1 MSIKQTAQ
9 QYKRQTASRYLPVGA
24 QEITT
29 KIIEAESYG
38 VSTKHDGHF
47 YLLSFDGKKA
57 TLTNH
62 GGNVI
67 DDLPLLKEAS
77 AVLKGKCKSVV
88 LAGELYLHKEG
99 GRTRSFDMT
108 SALDDKSAD
117 IYFAAFDLLTLD
129 GEQVSL
135 NLKSLDAKLNAVL
148 SGGKSLHAIKN
159 SIVESR
165 KDIAALYKSIVED
178 GGHEGIV
185 VRSHNG
191 PTYKIK
197 PLITLDAVI
206 LGYSEGQGSRA
217 GMLKEVLVGLCV
229 AKDEYLL
236 LTKVGNGYSED
247 ERIKLLKDLE
257 KKKVDSGY
265 IEVSG
270 SNVAFTMVAPNQVV
284 EFSCLDVFAENSKGG
299 ISKMCLSYKDGT
311 YTATGKQ
318 PMASVI
324 SPVFIKM
331 RTDKNP
337 DTEDAGLSQITKII
351 SLDKDA
357 AKKLDLKKSEILLR
371 EVYVKKSRG
380 MKMVRKFMVWKT
392 NKEATGEY
400 PAYVYH
406 YTDFSAGRSEMLKK
420 EIKVS
425 DSKKQIEEIFA
436 AEVLENVKKGWEKV

>member
-1 MSIKQTAQ
+1 M
-9 QYKRQTASRYLPVGA
+9 V
-24 QEITT
+24 IT
-29 KIIEAESYG
+29 
-38 VSTKHDGHF
+38 
-47 YLLSFDGKKA
+47 
-57 TLTNH
+57 
-62 GGNVI
+62 
-67 DDLPLLKEAS
+67 DLPLLNEAS
-77 AVLKGKCKSVV
+77 ALLKDKCKTVV
-88 LAGELYLHKEG
+88 LAGELYLYKKDE
-99 GRTRSFDMT
+99 RTRSFDMT
-108 SALDDKSAD
+108 AALDDKSAD

-135 NLKSLDAKLNAVL
+135 NLKSLDEKLNAVL

-284 EFSCLDVFAENSKGG
+284 EFSCLDVFGENSKGG

-337 DTEDAGLSQITKII
+337 DMEDAGLSQITKII

-400 PAYVYH
+400 PAYIYH

-436 AEVLENVKKGWEKV
+436 AEILENVKKGWEKV

>member
-1 MSIKQTAQ
+1 MKEIAQ
-9 QYKRQTASRYLPVGA
+9 KYKRQTASRYLPVGA
-24 QEITT
+24 QEITS
-29 KIIEAESYG
+29 KIMEAECYS

-57 TLTNH
+57 TLINH
-62 GGNVI
+62 GGTVI
-67 DDLPLLKEAS
+67 EDLPLLKEAT
-77 AVLKGKCKSVV
+77 ALLKGTCKDIV

-108 SALDDKSAD
+108 AALDDKSAA
-117 IYFAAFDLLTLD
+117 IYFAAFDLLSLD
-129 GEQVSL
+129 GEDLSMDI
-135 NLKSLDAKLNAVL
+135 NALDEKLNAVL
-148 SGGKSLHAIKN
+148 SGGKSIHAVKN
-159 SIVESR
+159 SFVESR
-165 KDIAALYKSIVED
+165 KDIATLYKKIVVD

-185 VRSHNG
+185 VRSQNG
-191 PTYKIK
+191 PIYKVK

-206 LGYSEGQGSRA
+206 LGFAEGQGSRA

-229 AKDEYLL
+229 AKDEYIL

-247 ERIKLLKDLE
+247 ERIKLLKELE

-284 EFSCLDVFAENSKGG
+284 EFSCLDLFGENSKGA

-311 YTATGKQ
+311 FTAMGKQ
-318 PMASVI
+318 RMASVI
-324 SPVFIKM
+324 SPVYLKM
-331 RTDKNP
+331 RTDKKP
-337 DTEDAGLSQITKII
+337 DTDDAGLSQITKII
-351 SLDKDA
+351 SLDTNSTE
-357 AKKLDLKKSEILLR
+357 KLDLKKSEILSR
-371 EVYVKKSRG
+371 EVYVKESKG

-392 NKEATGEY
+392 NKEATGDY

-406 YTDFSAGRSEMLKK
+406 YTDFSASRAEMLKK

-425 DSKKQIEEIFA
+425 DSEQRIKEIFA
-436 AEVLENVKKGWEKV
+436 AEVLKNLKKGWEKV

>member
-1 MSIKQTAQ
+1 MIETAQ
-9 QYKRQTASRYLPVGA
+9 KYKRQTASRYLPVGA
-24 QEITT
+24 EEITS
-29 KIIEAESYG
+29 KIMEAESFA

-47 YLLSFDGKKA
+47 YLLSFDGTKV

-62 GGNVI
+62 GGMVI
-67 DDLPLLKEAS
+67 TDLHLLNEAS
-77 AVLKGKCKSVV
+77 ALLKDKCKTVV
-88 LAGELYLHKEG
+88 LAGELYLYKKD

-108 SALDDKSAD
+108 AALDDKSAD

-135 NLKSLDAKLNAVL
+135 NLKSLDEKLNAVL

-217 GMLKEVLVGLCV
+217 GMLREVLVGLCV

-284 EFSCLDVFAENSKGG
+284 EFSCLDVFGENSKGG

-392 NKEATGEY
+392 NKETTGEY

>member
-1 MSIKQTAQ
+1 MIETAQ
-9 QYKRQTASRYLPVGA
+9 KYKRQIASGYLPIGA
-24 QEITT
+24 EEITS
-29 KIIEAESYG
+29 KIMEAESFA

-47 YLLSFDGKKA
+47 YLLSFDGTKA

-62 GGNVI
+62 GGRVI
-67 DDLPLLKEAS
+67 TDLPLLNEAS
-77 AVLKGKCKSVV
+77 ALLKDKCKTVV
-88 LAGELYLHKEG
+88 LAGELYLYKKD

-108 SALDDKSAD
+108 AALDDKSAD

-135 NLKSLDAKLNAVL
+135 NLKSLDEKLNAVL

-284 EFSCLDVFAENSKGG
+284 EFSCLDVFGENSKGG

-392 NKEATGEY
+392 NKETTGEY

>member
-1 MSIKQTAQ
+1 M
-9 QYKRQTASRYLPVGA
+9 
-24 QEITT
+24 
-29 KIIEAESYG
+29 
-38 VSTKHDGHF
+38 
-47 YLLSFDGKKA
+47 
-57 TLTNH
+57 
-62 GGNVI
+62 
-67 DDLPLLKEAS
+67 
-77 AVLKGKCKSVV
+77 
-88 LAGELYLHKEG
+88 
-99 GRTRSFDMT
+99 
-108 SALDDKSAD
+108 
-117 IYFAAFDLLTLD
+117 
-129 GEQVSL
+129 QVY
-135 NLKSLDAKLNAVL
+135 LKS
-148 SGGKSLHAIKN
+148 
-159 SIVESR
+159 R
-165 KDIAALYKSIVED
+165 
-178 GGHEGIV
+178 
-185 VRSHNG
+185 R
-191 PTYKIK
+191 
-197 PLITLDAVI
+197 
-206 LGYSEGQGSRA
+206 
-217 GMLKEVLVGLCV
+217 MLKEVLVGLCV

-284 EFSCLDVFAENSKGG
+284 EFSCLDVFGENSKGG

-392 NKEATGEY
+392 NKETTGEY

>member
-1 MSIKQTAQ
+1 MIETAQ
-9 QYKRQTASRYLPVGA
+9 KYKRQTASRYLPVGA
-24 QEITT
+24 EEITS
-29 KIIEAESYG
+29 KIMEAESFA

-47 YLLSFDGKKA
+47 YLLSFDGTKA

-62 GGNVI
+62 GGRVI
-67 DDLPLLKEAS
+67 TDLPLLNEAS
-77 AVLKGKCKSVV
+77 ALLNDKCKTVV
-88 LAGELYLHKEG
+88 LAGELYLYKKD

-108 SALDDKSAD
+108 AALDDKSAD

-135 NLKSLDAKLNAVL
+135 NLKSLDEKLNAVL

-217 GMLKEVLVGLCV
+217 GMLREVLVGLCV

-284 EFSCLDVFAENSKGG
+284 EFSCLDVFGENSKGG

-392 NKEATGEY
+392 NKETTGEY

>member
-1 MSIKQTAQ
+1 MKETAQ
-9 QYKRQTASRYLPVGA
+9 KYKRQTASRYLPVGA
-24 QEITT
+24 QEITS
-29 KIIEAESYG
+29 KIMEAECYG

-47 YLLSFDGKKA
+47 YLLSYDGKKVA
-57 TLTNH
+57 LINH
-62 GGNVI
+62 GGNTI
-67 DDLPLLKEAS
+67 TDLPLIEEAS
-77 AVLKGKCKSVV
+77 ALLKGKCKAVV

-108 SALDDKSAD
+108 AALDDKSAD
-117 IYFAAFDLLTLD
+117 IYFAAFDLLSLD
-129 GEQVSL
+129 GEQVSMDI
-135 NLKSLDAKLNAVL
+135 KAVDQKLNAVL
-148 SGGKSLHAIKN
+148 SGGKSLHAVKN
-159 SIVESR
+159 SFVESR
-165 KDIAALYKSIVED
+165 KDIAALYKEIVED
-178 GGHEGIV
+178 GGQEGIV

-191 PTYKIK
+191 PIYKVK
-197 PLITLDAVI
+197 PLITLDGVI
-206 LGYSEGQGSRA
+206 LGYAQGDGSRA
-217 GMLKEVLVGLCV
+217 EMLKEVLIGLNTGLN
-229 AKDEYLL
+229 EFLI

-247 ERIKLLKDLE
+247 ERINLLKDLE

-270 SNVAFTMVAPNQVV
+270 SNVAFTMVEPNQVI
-284 EFSCLDVFAENSKGG
+284 EFSCLDIFGENSKGT
-299 ISKMCLSYKDGT
+299 ISKMCLNYKDGT

-324 SPVFIKM
+324 SPVYVKM
-331 RTDKNP
+331 RSDKKAN
-337 DTEDAGLSQITKII
+337 TEDTGLSQITKII

-357 AKKLDLKKSEILLR
+357 SEKLDLKKSEILSR
-371 EVYVKKSRG
+371 EVYVKESKG
-380 MKMVRKFMVWKT
+380 KKMVRKFMVWKT

-406 YTDFSAGRSEMLKK
+406 YTDFSATRKEMLKK

>member
-1 MSIKQTAQ
+1 MKEIAQ
-9 QYKRQTASRYLPVGA
+9 KYKRQTASRYLPVGA
-24 QEITT
+24 QEITS
-29 KIIEAESYG
+29 KIMEAECYS

-57 TLTNH
+57 TLINH
-62 GGNVI
+62 GGTVI
-67 DDLPLLKEAS
+67 EDLPLLKEAT
-77 AVLKGKCKSVV
+77 ALLKGTCKDIV

-108 SALDDKSAD
+108 AALDDKSAA
-117 IYFAAFDLLTLD
+117 IYFAAFDLLSLD
-129 GEQVSL
+129 GEDLSMDI
-135 NLKSLDAKLNAVL
+135 NALDEKLNAVL
-148 SGGKSLHAIKN
+148 SGGKSIHAVKN
-159 SIVESR
+159 SFVESR
-165 KDIAALYKSIVED
+165 KDIATLYKKIVVD

-185 VRSHNG
+185 VRSQNG
-191 PTYKIK
+191 PIYKVK

-206 LGYSEGQGSRA
+206 LGFAEGQGSRA

-229 AKDEYLL
+229 AKDEYIL

-247 ERIKLLKDLE
+247 ERIKLLKELE

-284 EFSCLDVFAENSKGG
+284 EFSCLDLFGENSKGA

-311 YTATGKQ
+311 FTAMGKQ
-318 PMASVI
+318 RMASVI
-324 SPVFIKM
+324 SPVYLKM
-331 RTDKNP
+331 RIDKKP
-337 DTEDAGLSQITKII
+337 DTDDAGLSQITKII
-351 SLDKDA
+351 SLDTNSTE
-357 AKKLDLKKSEILLR
+357 KLDLKKSEILSR
-371 EVYVKKSRG
+371 EVYVKESKG

-392 NKEATGEY
+392 NKEATGDY

-406 YTDFSAGRSEMLKK
+406 YTDFSASRAEMLKK

-425 DSKKQIEEIFA
+425 DSEQQIKEIFA
-436 AEVLENVKKGWEKV
+436 AEVLKNLKKGWEKV